1 MRSPSPRPWKAVANC
16 KPEHTGSLVCFF
28 AIRENNM
35 TEYLLIGVLAL
46 LVIAIA
52 LLIALLARQSR
63 LNREQ
68 DQQNRRI
75 ADYLKN
81 LGYEVFDELDAQRA
95 DSLSTLQQ
103 TGDRI
108 TASMT
113 HLSQSQTTLLE
124 SMQRQLLLSTRN
136 QEERVGQMS
145 VGVNE
150 TLAQLDARMEQ
161 VRQATATGM
170 ENLRQ
175 ENTRQLTDMRRSM
188 DERLTQSLDKKLN
201 ESFALVSQRLEQV
214 YKGLGEMQTLATGVG
229 DLKKVLTNVKTRGIW
244 GEMQLGNLLCAVLTK
259 EQYAEN
265 IAVVPGSLER
275 VEFAVR
281 LPGKDTDTVYLPIDS
296 KFPVED
302 YARLQEASQSGD
314 IAAVDA
320 ARKALLQQIR
330 TEAKRISG
338 KYIAPPHTTDF
349 AVMFLPVEGLYAE
362 VVQQS
367 DLVDSI
373 QREQR
378 VVIAGPSTFSAL
390 LNALQMGFRTLAIEK
405 RSGEVWKLLGT
416 VKADFGAFSDVL
428 EKTQLR
434 LRQASESIDSAFVKT
449 RNIQRHLGRVESAG
463 YDGMLPESTEE

>member
-1 MRSPSPRPWKAVANC
+1 
-16 KPEHTGSLVCFF
+16 
-28 AIRENNM
+28 M

-81 LGYEVFDELDAQRA
+81 LGYEMFDELDAQRA

-124 SMQRQLLLSTRN
+124 SMQRQLLMSTRN

-244 GEMQLGNLLCAVLTK
+244 GEIQLGNLLSAVLTK
-259 EQYAEN
+259 DQYAEN

-281 LPGKDTDTVYLPIDS
+281 LPGKDADTVYLPIDS

-314 IAAVDA
+314 AAAVESS
-320 ARKALLQQIR
+320 RKALMQQIR
-330 TEAKRISG
+330 TEAKRISD
-338 KYIAPPHTTDF
+338 KYIQPPHTTDF

-367 DLVDSI
+367 DLVDGI

-405 RSGEVWKLLGT
+405 RSSEVWKLLGT

-463 YDGMLPESTEE
+463 YDGKLPESTEE

>member
-1 MRSPSPRPWKAVANC
+1 
-16 KPEHTGSLVCFF
+16 
-28 AIRENNM
+28 M
-35 TEYLLIGVLAL
+35 TEYMLIGILVLLAAALVLLIV
-46 LVIAIA
+46 
-52 LLIALLARQSR
+52 LLARQSR
-63 LNREQ
+63 LTREQ
-68 DQQNRRI
+68 ELQNRKI
-75 ADYLKN
+75 SDYLQQ
-81 LGYEVFDELDAQRA
+81 LGDEVFDELDAQREA
-95 DSLSTLQQ
+95 SQAAMQ
-103 TGDRI
+103 RTGESI
-108 TASMT
+108 TASMS
-113 HLSQSQTTLLE
+113 HLGQSQTALLE
-124 SMQRQLLLSTRN
+124 SMQRQLLLSSRN

-145 VGVNE
+145 TSVNE

-161 VRQATATGM
+161 VRQATAAGM

-175 ENTRQLTDMRRSM
+175 ENTRQLTDMRRTM

-201 ESFALVSQRLEQV
+201 ESFSLVSQRLEQV
-214 YKGLGEMQTLATGVG
+214 YRGLGEMQTLATGVG
-229 DLKKVLTNVKTRGIW
+229 DLKRVLTNVKTRGIW
-244 GEMQLGNLLCAVLTK
+244 GEMQLGALLSAVLTR

-265 IAVVPGSLER
+265 VAVVPGSQER

-281 LPGKDTDTVYLPIDS
+281 LPGKEADVVHLPIDS

-314 IAAVDA
+314 AEAVES
-320 ARKALLQQIR
+320 ARKALMQRIKL
-330 TEAKRISG
+330 EAKRIST
-338 KYIAPPHTTDF
+338 KYIVPPHTTDF
-349 AVMFLPVEGLYAE
+349 AIMFLPVEGLYAE

-367 DLVDSI
+367 DLVDAI

-428 EKTQLR
+428 EKTQMR

-449 RNIQRHLGRVESAG
+449 RTIQRHLGAVEAG
-463 YDGMLPESTEE
+463 TEAKLTDPFGQ

>member
-1 MRSPSPRPWKAVANC
+1 
-16 KPEHTGSLVCFF
+16 
-28 AIRENNM
+28 M
-35 TEYLLIGVLAL
+35 TEYLLIAIIAL
-46 LVIAIA
+46 LVVAVT
-52 LLIALLARQSR
+52 LLIVLMVRQGR
-63 LNREQ
+63 LNRDQE
-68 DQQNRRI
+68 QQNRQMT
-75 ADYLKN
+75 DYLKN
-81 LGYEVFDELDAQRA
+81 FGYDVFDELDAQKA
-95 DSLSTLQQ
+95 NNTAALHQ
-103 TGDRI
+103 TGERI
-108 TASMT
+108 TAAMA
-113 HLSQSQTTLLE
+113 HMGQSQTTLLE

-145 VGVNE
+145 TGVNE

-161 VRQATATGM
+161 VRRATREGM

-175 ENTRQLTDMRRSM
+175 ENTRQLSDMRRSM
-188 DERLTQSLDKKLN
+188 DERLTQSLDKRLN

-214 YKGLGEMQTLATGVG
+214 YKGLGEMQTLANGVG
-229 DLKKVLTNVKTRGIW
+229 DLKRVLTNVKTRGIW
-244 GEMQLGNLLCAVLTK
+244 GEMQLGNLLSSVLTA

-265 IAVVPGSLER
+265 VAVVPGILER

-281 LPGKDTDTVYLPIDS
+281 LPGKDADTVYLPIDS

-314 IAAVDA
+314 AASVDA
-320 ARKALLQQIR
+320 ARKALMQQIR
-330 TEAKRISG
+330 TEAKRIAG

-349 AVMFLPVEGLYAE
+349 AIMFLPVEGLYAE
-362 VVQQS
+362 VVQQA
-367 DLVDSI
+367 DLVEAI

-378 VVIAGPSTFSAL
+378 VVIAGPNTFAAL

-449 RNIQRHLGRVESAG
+449 RTIQRHLGQVESAG
-463 YDGMLPESTEE
+463 MDGNLLTTEE

>member
-1 MRSPSPRPWKAVANC
+1 
-16 KPEHTGSLVCFF
+16 
-28 AIRENNM
+28 M

-63 LNREQ
+63 LNREH

-81 LGYEVFDELDAQRA
+81 FGYEVFDELDAQRA

-281 LPGKDTDTVYLPIDS
+281 LPGKDSDTVYLPIDS

-434 LRQASESIDSAFVKT
+434 LRQASESIDSAFAKT

>member
-1 MRSPSPRPWKAVANC
+1 
-16 KPEHTGSLVCFF
+16 
-28 AIRENNM
+28 M

-81 LGYEVFDELDAQRA
+81 FGYEVFDELDAQRA

-265 IAVVPGSLER
+265 IAVVPGNLER

-362 VVQQS
+362 VVQQT
-367 DLVDSI
+367 DLVDGI

>member
-1 MRSPSPRPWKAVANC
+1 
-16 KPEHTGSLVCFF
+16 
-28 AIRENNM
+28 M
-35 TEYLLIGVLAL
+35 TEYLLIAVLAL
-46 LVIAIA
+46 LAVTVT
-52 LLIALLARQSR
+52 LLIVVIVRQR
-63 LNREQ
+63 NLTQTQ

-75 ADYLKN
+75 ADYLQQF
-81 LGYEVFDELDAQRA
+81 GYEVFDELDAQRA
-95 DSLSTLQQ
+95 DNLSTLQQ

-108 TASMT
+108 TAAMSHMG
-113 HLSQSQTTLLE
+113 QSQTTLLE

-145 VGVNE
+145 TGVNE

-161 VRQATATGM
+161 VRKSTAEGM

-175 ENTRQLTDMRRSM
+175 ENTRQLTDMRRAM
-188 DERLTQSLDKKLN
+188 DERLTQSLDKRLN

-229 DLKKVLTNVKTRGIW
+229 DLKRVLTNVKTRGIW
-244 GEMQLGNLLCAVLTK
+244 GEMQLGALLSSVLTQD
-259 EQYAEN
+259 QYAEN
-265 IAVVPGSLER
+265 VAVVPGSLER

-281 LPGKDTDTVYLPIDS
+281 LPGKDADVVYLPIDS
-296 KFPVED
+296 KFPMED
-302 YARLQEASQSGD
+302 YARLQEASATADAS
-314 IAAVDA
+314 AVDA

-330 TEAKRISG
+330 LEAKRIAS

-362 VVQQS
+362 VVQQI
-367 DLVDSI
+367 DLVDGI

-378 VVIAGPSTFSAL
+378 VIIAGPSTFSAL

-416 VKADFGAFSDVL
+416 VKADFGAFADVL

-434 LRQASESIDSAFVKT
+434 LRQASESSDSAFVKT
-449 RNIQRHLGRVESAG
+449 RTIQRHLGRVESAG
-463 YDGMLPESTEE
+463 QSAALDPPKGVTPSGLPFCD

>member
-1 MRSPSPRPWKAVANC
+1 
-16 KPEHTGSLVCFF
+16 
-28 AIRENNM
+28 M

-145 VGVNE
+145 VGMNE

-214 YKGLGEMQTLATGVG
+214 YKGLGEMQMLATGVG

>member
-1 MRSPSPRPWKAVANC
+1 
-16 KPEHTGSLVCFF
+16 
-28 AIRENNM
+28 M
-35 TEYLLIGVLAL
+35 TEYLLIAIIAL
-46 LVIAIA
+46 LVVAVT
-52 LLIALLARQSR
+52 LLIVLMVRQGR
-63 LNREQ
+63 LNRDQE
-68 DQQNRRI
+68 QQNRQI

-81 LGYEVFDELDAQRA
+81 FGYDVFDELDAQKA
-95 DSLSTLQQ
+95 NNTAALHQ
-103 TGDRI
+103 TGERI
-108 TASMT
+108 TAAMA
-113 HLSQSQTTLLE
+113 HMGQSQTTLLE

-145 VGVNE
+145 TGVNE

-161 VRQATATGM
+161 VRRATAEGM

-175 ENTRQLTDMRRSM
+175 ENTRQLTDMRRSL
-188 DERLTQSLDKKLN
+188 DERLTQSLDKRLN

-214 YKGLGEMQTLATGVG
+214 YKGLGEMQSLANGVG
-229 DLKKVLTNVKTRGIW
+229 DLKRVLTNVKTRGIW
-244 GEMQLGNLLCAVLTK
+244 GEMQLGNLLSSVLTA

-265 IAVVPGSLER
+265 VAVVPGSLER
-275 VEFAVR
+275 VEFAVH
-281 LPGKDTDTVYLPIDS
+281 LPGKDADTVYLPIDS

-314 IAAVDA
+314 AASVDA
-320 ARKALLQQIR
+320 ARKALMQQIR
-330 TEAKRISG
+330 TEAKRIAG

-349 AVMFLPVEGLYAE
+349 AIMFLPVEGLYAE
-362 VVQQS
+362 IVQQA
-367 DLVDSI
+367 DLVEAI

-378 VVIAGPSTFSAL
+378 VVIAGPNTFAAL

-449 RNIQRHLGRVESAG
+449 RTIQRHLGQVESAG
-463 YDGMLPESTEE
+463 MDGNLLTTEE

>member
-1 MRSPSPRPWKAVANC
+1 
-16 KPEHTGSLVCFF
+16 
-28 AIRENNM
+28 M
-35 TEYLLIGVLAL
+35 TEYLLISIAAL
-46 LVIAIA
+46 LAVAIA
-52 LLIALLARQSR
+52 LLIALLVRQGR

-68 DQQNRRI
+68 DQQNRHI

-81 LGYEVFDELDAQRA
+81 FGYDVFDELDAQRA
-95 DSLSTLQQ
+95 NNTAALQQ
-103 TGDRI
+103 TGERI
-108 TASMT
+108 TASMA
-113 HLSQSQTTLLE
+113 HMSQGQTALLE

-145 VGVNE
+145 SSMNE
-150 TLAQLDARMEQ
+150 TLAQLDVRMEQ
-161 VRQATATGM
+161 VRRATQEGM

-175 ENTRQLTDMRRSM
+175 ENTRQLNDMRRSM
-188 DERLTQSLDKKLN
+188 DERLTQSLDKRLN

-214 YKGLGEMQTLATGVG
+214 YKGLGEMQTLAAGVG
-229 DLKKVLTNVKTRGIW
+229 DLKRVLTNVKTRGVW
-244 GEMQLGNLLCAVLTK
+244 GEMQLGNLMASVLTA
-259 EQYAEN
+259 EQYAQN
-265 IAVVPGSLER
+265 VAVVPGSQER

-281 LPGKDTDTVYLPIDS
+281 LPGKDADVVWLPIDS

-302 YARLQEASQSGD
+302 YARLQEASQTAD
-314 IAAVDA
+314 AAAVDA
-320 ARKALLQQIR
+320 ARKALMQRIR
-330 TEAKRISG
+330 MEARRIAG

-362 VVQQS
+362 VVREA
-367 DLVDSI
+367 DLVDMI

-449 RNIQRHLGRVESAG
+449 RTIQRHLGRVEAG
-463 YDGMLPESTEE
+463 GMDGTLPATEE

>member
-1 MRSPSPRPWKAVANC
+1 
-16 KPEHTGSLVCFF
+16 
-28 AIRENNM
+28 M

-161 VRQATATGM
+161 VRRATAEGL

-175 ENTRQLTDMRRSM
+175 ENTRQLNDMRRTV
-188 DERLTQSLDKKLN
+188 DERLTQSLDKRLN

-229 DLKKVLTNVKTRGIW
+229 DLKRVLTNVKTRGIW
-244 GEMQLGNLLCAVLTK
+244 GEMQLGSLLSAVLTQ

-265 IAVVPGSLER
+265 VAVIPGSLER

-281 LPGKDTDTVYLPIDS
+281 LPGKESDVVYLPIDS
-296 KFPVED
+296 KFPMED
-302 YARLQEASQSGD
+302 YARLQEAAQQAD
-314 IAAVDA
+314 AAAVEA
-320 ARKALLQQIR
+320 ARKALMQRIKL
-330 TEAKRISG
+330 EAKRIAS

-362 VVQQS
+362 VVQQV
-367 DLVDSI
+367 DLVDAI

-416 VKADFGAFSDVL
+416 VKKDFGAFTEVL

-449 RNIQRHLGRVESAG
+449 RTIQRHLGAVESAG
-463 YDGMLPESTEE
+463 LDGKLPTGREDS

>member
-1 MRSPSPRPWKAVANC
+1 M
-16 KPEHTGSLVCFF
+16 
-28 AIRENNM
+28 I
-35 TEYLLIGVLAL
+35 EYLLLAIGGL
-46 LVIAIA
+46 LIVTVA
-52 LLIALLARQSR
+52 LLIALLVRQGR

-68 DQQNRRI
+68 EQQNHQI

-81 LGYEVFDELDAQRA
+81 FGYDVFDELDAQRA
-95 DSLSTLQQ
+95 DNTAAMQQ
-103 TGDRI
+103 TGERI
-108 TASMT
+108 TASMA
-113 HLSQSQTTLLE
+113 HMGQSQTALLE
-124 SMQRQLLLSTRN
+124 SMQRQLLLTTRN

-145 VGVNE
+145 SSMNE

-161 VRQATATGM
+161 VRRSTAEGM

-175 ENTRQLTDMRRSM
+175 ENTRQLSDMRRSM
-188 DERLTQSLDKKLN
+188 DERLTQSLDKRLN

-214 YKGLGEMQTLATGVG
+214 YKGLGEMQSLAAGVG
-229 DLKKVLTNVKTRGIW
+229 DLKRVLTNVKTRGIW
-244 GEMQLGNLLCAVLTK
+244 GEMQLGNLMSSVLTA

-265 IAVVPGSLER
+265 VEVVPGSQER

-281 LPGKDTDTVYLPIDS
+281 LPGKDADTVYLPIDS

-302 YARLQEASQSGD
+302 YARLQEASQTAD
-314 IAAVDA
+314 APAVDA
-320 ARKALLQQIR
+320 ARKALMQRIKL
-330 TEAKRISG
+330 EAKRIAG

-362 VVQQS
+362 VVREA
-367 DLVDSI
+367 DLVDMI

-434 LRQASESIDSAFVKT
+434 LRHASESIDSAFVKT
-449 RNIQRHLGRVESAG
+449 RTIQRHLGQVESAG
-463 YDGMLPESTEE
+463 MEGNLPDFTNE

>member
-1 MRSPSPRPWKAVANC
+1 
-16 KPEHTGSLVCFF
+16 
-28 AIRENNM
+28 M
-35 TEYLLIGVLAL
+35 TEYLLIA
-46 LVIAIA
+46 IIA
-52 LLIALLARQSR
+52 LLLVAVTLLIVLMVRQGR
-63 LNREQ
+63 LNR
-68 DQQNRRI
+68 DQEKQNRQI

-81 LGYEVFDELDAQRA
+81 FGYDVFDELDAQKA
-95 DSLSTLQQ
+95 NNTAALHQ
-103 TGDRI
+103 TGERI
-108 TASMT
+108 TAAMA
-113 HLSQSQTTLLE
+113 HMGQSQTTLLE

-145 VGVNE
+145 TGVNE

-161 VRQATATGM
+161 VRRATTEGM

-175 ENTRQLTDMRRSM
+175 ENTRQLSDMRRSM
-188 DERLTQSLDKKLN
+188 DERLTQSLDKRLN

-214 YKGLGEMQTLATGVG
+214 YKGLGEMQTLANGVG
-229 DLKKVLTNVKTRGIW
+229 DLKRVLTNVKTRGIW
-244 GEMQLGNLLCAVLTK
+244 GEMQLGNLLSSVLTA

-265 IAVVPGSLER
+265 VAVVPGSLER

-281 LPGKDTDTVYLPIDS
+281 LPGKDADTVYLPIDS

-314 IAAVDA
+314 AASVDA
-320 ARKALLQQIR
+320 ARKALMQQIR
-330 TEAKRISG
+330 TEAKRIAG

-349 AVMFLPVEGLYAE
+349 AIMFLPVEGLYAE
-362 VVQQS
+362 VVQQA
-367 DLVDSI
+367 DLVEAI

-378 VVIAGPSTFSAL
+378 VVIAGPNTFAAL

-449 RNIQRHLGRVESAG
+449 RTIQRHLGQVESAG
-463 YDGMLPESTEE
+463 MDGNLLTTEE

>member
-1 MRSPSPRPWKAVANC
+1 M
-16 KPEHTGSLVCFF
+16 
-28 AIRENNM
+28 
-35 TEYLLIGVLAL
+35 EYLLIAIAAL
-46 LVIAIA
+46 LTVVIA
-52 LLIALLARQSR
+52 LLIVLLVRQSK
-63 LNREQ
+63 LNRDQE
-68 DQQNRRI
+68 QQNHQF

-81 LGYEVFDELDAQRA
+81 FGYDVFDELDAQKDA
-95 DSLSTLQQ
+95 NTAAMQQ
-103 TGDRI
+103 VGDRI
-108 TASMT
+108 NAAMAHMT
-113 HLSQSQTTLLE
+113 QSQTALLE

-136 QEERVGQMS
+136 QEERIGQMS
-145 VGVNE
+145 TSVNE

-161 VRQATATGM
+161 VRRAIAEGL
-170 ENLRQ
+170 EALRQ
-175 ENTRQLTDMRRSM
+175 ENTRQLNEMRRSV

-214 YKGLGEMQTLATGVG
+214 YRGLGEMQTLATGVG
-229 DLKKVLTNVKTRGIW
+229 DLKRVLTNVKTRGIW
-244 GEMQLGNLLCAVLTK
+244 GEMQLGNLLSAVLTP

-265 IAVVPGSLER
+265 VAVVPGSQER

-281 LPGKDTDTVYLPIDS
+281 LPGKDADVVWLPIDS

-314 IAAVDA
+314 AAAVDA
-320 ARKALLQQIR
+320 ARKALMQQIR
-330 TEAKRISG
+330 LEARRISG

-362 VVQQS
+362 VVQQT
-367 DLVDSI
+367 DLVDAI

-416 VKADFGAFSDVL
+416 VKADFGAFSEVL
-428 EKTQLR
+428 EKTQMR

-449 RNIQRHLGRVESAG
+449 RTIQRHLGQVESAG
-463 YDGMLPESTEE
+463 MDGALPDGEQEDA

>member
-1 MRSPSPRPWKAVANC
+1 M
-16 KPEHTGSLVCFF
+16 
-28 AIRENNM
+28 I
-35 TEYLLIGVLAL
+35 EYLLLAIGGL
-46 LVIAIA
+46 LIVTVA
-52 LLIALLARQSR
+52 LLIALLVRQGR

-68 DQQNRRI
+68 EQQNRQI

-81 LGYEVFDELDAQRA
+81 FGYDVFDELDAQRA
-95 DSLSTLQQ
+95 DNTAAMQQ
-103 TGDRI
+103 TGERI
-108 TASMT
+108 TASMA
-113 HLSQSQTTLLE
+113 HMGQSQTALLE
-124 SMQRQLLLSTRN
+124 SMQRQLLLTTRN
-136 QEERVGQMS
+136 QEARVGQMS
-145 VGVNE
+145 SSMNE

-161 VRQATATGM
+161 VRRSTAEGM
-170 ENLRQ
+170 ESLRQ
-175 ENTRQLTDMRRSM
+175 ENTRQLSDMRRSM
-188 DERLTQSLDKKLN
+188 DERLTQSLDKRLN

-214 YKGLGEMQTLATGVG
+214 YKGLGEMQSLAAGVG
-229 DLKKVLTNVKTRGIW
+229 DLKRVLTNVKTRGIW
-244 GEMQLGNLLCAVLTK
+244 GEMQLGNLMSSVLTA

-265 IAVVPGSLER
+265 VEVVPGSQER

-281 LPGKDTDTVYLPIDS
+281 LPGKDANTVYLPIDS

-302 YARLQEASQSGD
+302 YARLQEASQTAD
-314 IAAVDA
+314 APTVDA
-320 ARKALLQQIR
+320 ARKALMQRIKL
-330 TEAKRISG
+330 EAKRIAG

-362 VVQQS
+362 VVREA
-367 DLVDSI
+367 DLVDMI

-449 RNIQRHLGRVESAG
+449 RTIQRHLGQVESAG
-463 YDGMLPESTEE
+463 MEGNLPDFTNE

>member
-1 MRSPSPRPWKAVANC
+1 
-16 KPEHTGSLVCFF
+16 
-28 AIRENNM
+28 M
-35 TEYLLIGVLAL
+35 TEYLLIAIIAL
-46 LVIAIA
+46 LVVAVT
-52 LLIALLARQSR
+52 LLIVLMVRQGR
-63 LNREQ
+63 LNRDQE
-68 DQQNRRI
+68 QQNRQI

-81 LGYEVFDELDAQRA
+81 FGYDVFDELDAQKA
-95 DSLSTLQQ
+95 NNTAALHQ
-103 TGDRI
+103 TGERI
-108 TASMT
+108 TAAMA
-113 HLSQSQTTLLE
+113 HMGQSQTTLLE

-145 VGVNE
+145 TGVNE

-161 VRQATATGM
+161 VRRATAEGM

-175 ENTRQLTDMRRSM
+175 ENTRQLSDMRRSL
-188 DERLTQSLDKKLN
+188 DERLTQSLDKRLN

-214 YKGLGEMQTLATGVG
+214 YKGLGEMQTLANGVG
-229 DLKKVLTNVKTRGIW
+229 DLKRVLTNVKTRGIW
-244 GEMQLGNLLCAVLTK
+244 GEMQLGNLLSSVLTA

-265 IAVVPGSLER
+265 VAVVPGNLER

-314 IAAVDA
+314 AASVDA
-320 ARKALLQQIR
+320 ARKALMQQIR
-330 TEAKRISG
+330 TEAKRIAG

-349 AVMFLPVEGLYAE
+349 AIMFLPVEGLYAE
-362 VVQQS
+362 IVQQA
-367 DLVDSI
+367 DLVEAI

-378 VVIAGPSTFSAL
+378 VVIAGPNTFAAL

-449 RNIQRHLGRVESAG
+449 RTIQRHLGQVESAG
-463 YDGMLPESTEE
+463 MDGNLLTTEE